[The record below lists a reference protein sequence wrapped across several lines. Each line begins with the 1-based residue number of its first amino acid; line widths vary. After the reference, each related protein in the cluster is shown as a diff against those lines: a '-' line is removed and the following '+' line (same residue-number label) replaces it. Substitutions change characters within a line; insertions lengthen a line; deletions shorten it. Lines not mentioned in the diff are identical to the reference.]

1 MFLIDDLQDKAAKN
15 DLEPESLLSLT
26 SKKEKHIYNYLR
38 SQQRDDQSETTMR
51 SSFYSTK
58 TDSHQEQLCL
68 DTTSKS
74 QTAVS

>member
-58 TDSHQEQLCL
+58 TD
-68 DTTSKS
+68 
-74 QTAVS
+74 

>member
-58 TDSHQEQLCL
+58 TDHQEQLCL